1 MRHCGPAKVADAAA
15 STTQEDL
22 PRLQRWVDS
31 VEEWF
36 GGAESKPLIERCRDC
51 QACLREYTAYAKE
64 RAATLRHENE
74 ARGGGAAAGGGGD
87 APTGGSGSG
96 GSDGGGVAAGGG
108 DGGGRGGGGGGG
120 AVARPVLLELLAC
133 VELPEGDLSRLSEAA
148 AYATAFFLLCATYEA
163 TAALIGATL
172 LSLLHNPRALATVRG
187 QHASDKAVHAAVSEA
202 LRYCSPIKATR
213 REVRS
218 DLALASGETLQRG
231 DSVSFVHAALNLDDE
246 TFSHPTRCDVAQSA
260 TSCTYAA
267 TSCAHA
273 VTPCAQVR
281 RGAPRHRAAPS
292 RWFRAGRAP
301 LSRLAARP
309 RRGVRGRAGRAA
321 RVSAPPPRARLHA
334 RVEAARLAPLP
345 HRTARVRLIAPI
357 KHCFPESLK
366 SANDSRVHFHRQSIK
381 VK

>member
-74 ARGGGAAAGGGGD
+74 ARG
-87 APTGGSGSG
+87 S
-96 GSDGGGVAAGGG
+96 SDGGGVAAGGG
-108 DGGGRGGGGGGG
+108 DGRGGGGGGG

-218 DLALASGETLQRG
+218 DLALASGETLRRG

-246 TFSHPTRCDVAQSA
+246 TFSHPSRCHVARPATSCSHAA
-260 TSCTYAA
+260 TSCTHAA
-267 TSCAHA
+267 TLC
-273 VTPCAQVR
+273 TQVR
-281 RGAPRHRAAPS
+281 RGAPRRRAAPS
-292 RWFRAGRAP
+292 RWLRAGRAP
-301 LSRLAARP
+301 LSRLAAGP
-309 RRGVRGRAGRAA
+309 RRGMRGCTG
-321 RVSAPPPRARLHA
+321 LY
-334 RVEAARLAPLP
+334 
-345 HRTARVRLIAPI
+345 
-357 KHCFPESLK
+357 SLGLC
-366 SANDSRVHFHRQSIK
+366 SLGSCLLG
-381 VK
+381 